1 MGRIEDL
8 GLVVDKGLEWKQRA
22 VDAEAERDQLSA
34 EVESVKKKIS
44 VMGGEWM
51 AEAIRA
57 VVAEEKLDAATARAE
72 AADKDAEIARSSS
85 AEIMAQ
91 YERLTQLCKSTEE
104 RERDL
109 LSQVHILR
117 DSMRWIVNVAE
128 TTKQMENEALSALDL
143 TEDQ

>member
-8 GLVVDKGLEWKQRA
+8 GLVVNKGLEWKQRA

-128 TTKQMENEALSALDL
+128 TTHYG
-143 TEDQ
+143 

>member
-85 AEIMAQ
+85 AE
-91 YERLTQLCKSTEE
+91 SG
-104 RERDL
+104 L
-109 LSQVHILR
+109 LSYVSQLR
-117 DSMRWIVNVAE
+117 SVRE
-128 TTKQMENEALSALDL
+128 TCYLKFISFEIQCDG
-143 TEDQ
+143 